1 MDTCNHVEFG
11 NFEKF
16 SILIFEN
23 EDKYIANQ
31 YDVNNHLD
39 VLCKHKII
47 SSETIN
53 SMHNKDQ
60 KFKRKTAVDKYSKV
74 ATYIPFKSAIDFQ
87 GNIIY
92 LTVSLIYLDHNN
104 ENGIIV
110 KFKIYITLYIYP
122 CQIFSKHVTH
132 VALTP
137 QFCGRY
143 KKNHMAAKLNP
154 SRESLA
160 VIFQCLEKWP
170 ILVWLDSCI
179 FDKIFIHISYKG

>member
-60 KFKRKTAVDKYSKV
+60 KFKRKNVVDKYSKV
-74 ATYIPFKSAIDFQ
+74 ATYTPFRADIDFQ
-87 GNIIY
+87 
-92 LTVSLIYLDHNN
+92 
-104 ENGIIV
+104 
-110 KFKIYITLYIYP
+110 
-122 CQIFSKHVTH
+122 
-132 VALTP
+132 
-137 QFCGRY
+137 
-143 KKNHMAAKLNP
+143 
-154 SRESLA
+154 
-160 VIFQCLEKWP
+160 
-170 ILVWLDSCI
+170 
-179 FDKIFIHISYKG
+179 